1 MEFLEA
7 IPIESVRPC
16 SWNINAITEKEREKL
31 KAGMKAAG
39 PEKMDPIIVR
49 RAEDGSLEIIDGEQ
63 RWAIAKEL
71 GWKTVSVVL
80 MDVDRR
86 EAKYLTISYNALRGT
101 IDYTKLV
108 ALAASDPEMYEAAVR
123 VFGEDEV
130 KKLIKSWQKISNA
143 AKEELQ
149 KVAKTES
156 AVSPKLIETI
166 AQVPSDLQARAVDA
180 IKKIKADEI
189 GKKYIQAAFEMYE
202 RGEGEEK
209 EAEEEEVEAR
219 EEEIFGKAQEIAIYI
234 EIPAPGTYL
243 VSVNLEKREIDV
255 RPVNIKEVE
264 GRTYQQ
270 LEHIYGLPKLY
281 EFKISCKCGR
291 RLVGTFDASSG
302 EYRLREE
309 TGERKQ

>member
-16 SWNINAITEKEREKL
+16 SWNINAITEREREKL

-71 GWKTVSVVL
+71 GWKTVSAVL

-123 VFGEDEV
+123 VFSEDEV
-130 KKLIKSWQKISNA
+130 KKLIKSWQKYR
-143 AKEELQ
+143 
-149 KVAKTES
+149 T
-156 AVSPKLIETI
+156 
-166 AQVPSDLQARAVDA
+166 AR
-180 IKKIKADEI
+180 
-189 GKKYIQAAFEMYE
+189 
-202 RGEGEEK
+202 
-209 EAEEEEVEAR
+209 
-219 EEEIFGKAQEIAIYI
+219 
-234 EIPAPGTYL
+234 
-243 VSVNLEKREIDV
+243 KRSY
-255 RPVNIKEVE
+255 K
-264 GRTYQQ
+264 
-270 LEHIYGLPKLY
+270 
-281 EFKISCKCGR
+281 
-291 RLVGTFDASSG
+291 SG
-302 EYRLREE
+302 EN
-309 TGERKQ
+309 RKRCVA